1 MINNIKQGTMK
12 NLDLN
17 NIKKY
22 DNNETYNSMV
32 AYVKEALSDSPYF
45 KIETFEL
52 ITTVTSGKNFKAYSS
67 EVCSISLP
75 DGSHINFKSFED
87 KVDISRIISNHKG
100 AGRTLMLIVIGAYVN
115 ATKFTKVGALI
126 LECIGSVGVGKNQRD
141 MPVSEQTAFF
151 RKFGFRKFG
160 KYNPEHIHMA
170 LQSNDDF
177 NKALEVLTK

>member
-1 MINNIKQGTMK
+1 MK

-22 DNNETYNSMV
+22 DNNATYNSMV

-87 KVDISRIISNHKG
+87 KVDISRIISNYKG
-100 AGRTLMLIVIGAYVN
+100 AGRTLMLVVIGAYIN
-115 ATKFTKVGALI
+115 AKQTIGSSLGALV
-126 LECIGSVGVGKNQRD
+126 LECIGSVGVGKNRRD
-141 MPVSEQTAFF
+141 MPVAQQAAFF
-151 RKFGFRKFG
+151 RKFGFRKYG
-160 KYNPEHIHMA
+160 KYNPEHIHMT
-170 LQSNDDF
+170 LSVNDDLM
-177 NKALEVLTK
+177 KAIETLSK